1 MMQIEAIPSTPVYF
15 PVQIA
20 AAAAAQQH
28 LLIVERAE
36 WLKPEQL
43 NPLSDTASSLF
54 VYLLGNTIL
63 RSSTQTQYECRSFN
77 DGQSLWAMVEA
88 FLSQARMGLRLYVI
102 GSEPFLWQA
111 SAIATR
117 YGMTTDAMQL
127 ELAGKP
133 SRNVYCIHCRHTIRD
148 TGTNLVTCPSCDKTL
163 AVRAHFSRR
172 LGAYIGVQADAEE
185 PGVLPPVEELRR

>member
-1 MMQIEAIPSTPVYF
+1 M
-15 PVQIA
+15 
-20 AAAAAQQH
+20 
-28 LLIVERAE
+28 
-36 WLKPEQL
+36 PEKL
-43 NPLSDTASSLF
+43 SPLCDSASSLF
-54 VYLLGNTIL
+54 VYVLGNTIL
-63 RSSTQTQYECRSFN
+63 RSSTQAGYECRSFN
-77 DGQSLWAMVEA
+77 DGQSLWALVDA

-133 SRNVYCIHCRHTIRD
+133 SRNVYCIHCRHTIGD
-148 TGTNLVTCPSCDKTL
+148 TGTNLVTCPSCGKTL

-185 PGVLPPVEELRR
+185 PGVLPPVEELCR

>member
-1 MMQIEAIPSTPVYF
+1 MMQIEAIPSTPVYY

-20 AAAAAQQH
+20 AAATARQH
-28 LLIVERAE
+28 LVIVERAE

-43 NPLSDTASSLF
+43 NPLSDAAGSLF
-54 VYLLGNTIL
+54 VYLLGNKIL
-63 RSSTQTQYECRSFN
+63 RLSTRARYECRSFN
-77 DGQSLWAMVEA
+77 DVQSLWATVEA

-117 YGMTTDAMQL
+117 YGMTTDSMQL

-148 TGTNLVTCPSCDKTL
+148 TETNLVTCPSCGKTL

>member
-1 MMQIEAIPSTPVYF
+1 MKIEAIPSTPVYC

-20 AAAAAQQH
+20 VAPQH

-36 WLKPEQL
+36 WLTPEK
-43 NPLSDTASSLF
+43 LSLPSDSASSLF
-54 VYLLGNTIL
+54 VYVLGNTIV
-63 RSSTQTQYECRSFN
+63 RSSTRAQYECRSFN
-77 DGQSLWAMVEA
+77 DTQSLWAMVEA

-111 SAIATR
+111 SMIATR
-117 YGMTTDAMQL
+117 YGVTTDAMQL

-133 SRNVYCIHCRHTIRD
+133 SRNVYCIHCQHTIRD
-148 TGTNLVTCPSCDKTL
+148 AETNLVACPPCGKTL

-185 PGVLPPVEELRR
+185 PGVLPAVEELRR